1 MSEYIV
7 NESKAKIIYALYR
20 VSTQKQVD
28 KQKNDI
34 PMQKEACREF
44 ADKMGWQIGKE
55 FLEKGISGF
64 KISAEN
70 RDAIQDLKAAALNGE
85 FQILLVYMFDRIGRI
100 DDETPFVIE
109 WFVKHGIEVWSVKEG
124 EQRFESHVDKLTN
137 YIRFW
142 QASGE
147 SEKTS
152 MRIKTRKNQLTRE
165 GKYTGGPI
173 PLGYRLVKI
182 GRLNKR
188 GNEVYDLA
196 IHPEEAEWVRQAFS
210 LTVNEGYGSYR
221 VASFLNDHGVRTHN
235 GAKFQCT
242 TVIRILRNRLYCGFT
257 SSGDAVSEH
266 IDELQ
271 IIEQDTFERAQFILD
286 QRAGANDEK
295 RQILMTTKGNSLLSG
310 ILFCAH
316 CGGRLTANTYHD
328 SYTRKDG
335 ITKVCEYRRYI
346 CYHKSRKLCKCDG
359 QSTYS
364 ADKVDSAVYKVM
376 SDIFSCVTNAPD
388 ENDLK
393 RRFDKEISSSRA
405 KQTKLRMEI
414 QKYENQIERLNSEIA
429 SSLTG
434 ESVYTPEQL
443 SAAIKSVNEKTTSAK
458 AELETII
465 DSIENKKAAME
476 KVKPSYEQFIS
487 WADEFKRAPLEVKK
501 MIISQLVKRIEISKG
516 YKINIEL
523 NMDYLRF
530 CDGWEEIK
538 KITDIQE
545 NA

>member
-1 MSEYIV
+1 M
-7 NESKAKIIYALYR
+7 L
-20 VSTQKQVD
+20 
-28 KQKNDI
+28 
-34 PMQKEACREF
+34 
-44 ADKMGWQIGKE
+44 GK
-55 FLEKGISGF
+55 SF
-64 KISAEN
+64 K
-70 RDAIQDLKAAALNGE
+70 
-85 FQILLVYMFDRIGRI
+85 
-100 DDETPFVIE
+100 
-109 WFVKHGIEVWSVKEG
+109 
-124 EQRFESHVDKLTN
+124 
-137 YIRFW
+137 
-142 QASGE
+142 
-147 SEKTS
+147 
-152 MRIKTRKNQLTRE
+152 
-165 GKYTGGPI
+165 
-173 PLGYRLVKI
+173 
-182 GRLNKR
+182 
-188 GNEVYDLA
+188 
-196 IHPEEAEWVRQAFS
+196 
-210 LTVNEGYGSYR
+210 
-221 VASFLNDHGVRTHN
+221 
-235 GAKFQCT
+235 
-242 TVIRILRNRLYCGFT
+242 
-257 SSGDAVSEH
+257 
-266 IDELQ
+266 
-271 IIEQDTFERAQFILD
+271 
-286 QRAGANDEK
+286 
-295 RQILMTTKGNSLLSG
+295 
-310 ILFCAH
+310 
-316 CGGRLTANTYHD
+316 
-328 SYTRKDG
+328 
-335 ITKVCEYRRYI
+335 
-346 CYHKSRKLCKCDG
+346 G

-393 RRFDKEISSSRA
+393 RRFDKEISGSIA

-465 DSIENKKAAME
+465 DSIENKKASME

-487 WADEFKRAPLEVKK
+487 WADEFKRTPLEVKK